1 MTFASLM
8 ALGLLSGAPL
18 RVLGLVALAYS
29 KPALLGILLVA
40 GAGIGMLQVKG
51 TDNETTILT
60 AIAAE
65 LRAGQ
70 SLRGALMSVASDAG
84 GKFVLLERLVR
95 VGLPLQLSAGELEAQ
110 LPSQGRLAG
119 AAVRLVGL
127 VGGQA
132 ATVFEGLAVLAQD
145 DQELRREAVTSSA
158 AIRFSAWIIGGIP
171 VVMVVWQLASGR
183 MAATLQL
190 PFGLPIVGVGLL
202 LVALGASVVAV
213 MTRRAL
219 R

>member
-8 ALGLLSGAPL
+8 GLGLLSGAPL

-29 KPALLGILLVA
+29 KPALMGILLAA
-40 GAGIGMLQVKG
+40 GAGVGMFQARG
-51 TDNETTILT
+51 TDTETTILT
-60 AIAAE
+60 AIAVE

-70 SLRGALMSVASDAG
+70 SLRGALIAVASDAG

-127 VGGQA
+127 AGGQA
-132 ATVFEGLAVLAQD
+132 ATVFESLAVLAQD
-145 DQELRREAVTSSA
+145 DQELRREAVTASA

-171 VVMVVWQLASGR
+171 VLMVVWQLASGR

-190 PFGLPIVGVGLL
+190 PFGIPIVGVGLL
-202 LVALGASVVAV
+202 LVAVGASVVAV
-213 MTRRAL
+213 MTRKAL